1 MSSMPEPSKLK
12 TSEPVCECLSEPSH
26 HKVDHG
32 DFDPSLARAWT
43 DLVVPSEATVV
54 AQPCEGSLHDPT
66 PWQNGTAN
74 LSLWL
79 ANDIEHKLSR
89 LLRPFDKSTGVYS
102 IRPHPRQ
109 PGKAVLQPSEHQ
121 LAAIAVLHI
130 GAGDRYGQ
138 DQTQYIDHDMPLTTL
153 GALRSIVA
161 PIAPF
166 CCVATLW
173 LSTIAALGQIC
184 RPLLAR
190 A

>member
-1 MSSMPEPSKLK
+1 MRFGRKSAALVRAVLLK
-12 TSEPVCECLSEPSH
+12 
-26 HKVDHG
+26 G
-32 DFDPSLARAWT
+32 T
-43 DLVVPSEATVV
+43 DWLFRFAM
-54 AQPCEGSLHDPT
+54 ALDRG
-66 PWQNGTAN
+66 AN
-74 LSLWL
+74 LDRRMLPS
-79 ANDIEHKLSR
+79 AH
-89 LLRPFDKSTGVYS
+89 T
-102 IRPHPRQ
+102 RQ
-109 PGKAVLQPSEHQ
+109 PGKAVLQPFEHQ

-184 RPLLAR
+184 RPLLTR
-190 A
+190 T

>member
-1 MSSMPEPSKLK
+1 MRRFAPRSNAMAKWKSQSVPLVCKRYRAQTEPS
-12 TSEPVCECLSEPSH
+12 SPPSH
-26 HKVDHG
+26 
-32 DFDPSLARAWT
+32 
-43 DLVVPSEATVV
+43 
-54 AQPCEGSLHDPT
+54 
-66 PWQNGTAN
+66 
-74 LSLWL
+74 
-79 ANDIEHKLSR
+79 
-89 LLRPFDKSTGVYS
+89 KSTGVYS

-109 PGKAVLQPSEHQ
+109 PGKAVLQPFEHQ

-184 RPLLAR
+184 RPLLIR
-190 A
+190 T

>member
-1 MSSMPEPSKLK
+1 SRSPERGDGSCPAMRRFAPRSNAMAKRKSQSVPLVCKRYRAQTEPS
-12 TSEPVCECLSEPSH
+12 SPPSPQ
-26 HKVDHG
+26 VDRRILH
-32 DFDPSLARAWT
+32 PPTLA
-43 DLVVPSEATVV
+43 P
-54 AQPCEGSLHDPT
+54 
-66 PWQNGTAN
+66 
-74 LSLWL
+74 
-79 ANDIEHKLSR
+79 
-89 LLRPFDKSTGVYS
+89 
-102 IRPHPRQ
+102 
-109 PGKAVLQPSEHQ
+109 PGKAVLQPFEHQ

-184 RPLLAR
+184 RPLLTR
-190 A
+190 T

>member
-1 MSSMPEPSKLK
+1 MLRRAFA
-12 TSEPVCECLSEPSH
+12 

-66 PWQNGTAN
+66 PWQNGKAN
-74 LSLWL
+74 LSPWF

-89 LLRPFDKSTGVYS
+89 LLRPFHKSTSVYS

-109 PGKAVLQPSEHQ
+109 PWKAVLQPFEHQ

-184 RPLLAR
+184 RPLLTR
-190 A
+190 T